1 MERDENAIRSFQ
13 AGDRDALTLLVQ
25 EHESAAQGHA
35 MAILRNREDA
45 LDAVQEAFVD
55 VYRALDRFDA
65 ARPFRPWFYT
75 ILRNRCYKLL
85 AKRQKNSATSLDDMS
100 DAILEVHDA
109 ETNTVE
115 AALAALTAQDREIL
129 TLKHL
134 DGLKYK
140 ELAVRLEIPI
150 GTVMSRLYDARRR
163 LREKLERS
171 DETQSYFGGRHD
183 RTA

>member
-1 MERDENAIRSFQ
+1 MARDETAIRSFQ
-13 AGDRDALTLLVQ
+13 AGDHDALKLLV
-25 EHESAAQGHA
+25 EDHESAAIGHA

-45 LDAVQEAFVD
+45 LDAVQEAFLD

-65 ARPFRPWFYT
+65 QRQFLPWFYT

-85 AKRQKNSATSLDDMS
+85 AKREKQNATSIDEMS
-100 DAILEVHDA
+100 GTILQVHDA
-109 ETNTVE
+109 ETGAVE
-115 AALAALTAQDREIL
+115 SALAVLSPQDREIL

-134 DGLKYK
+134 DGFTYK
-140 ELAVRLEIPI
+140 ELAERLEIPV

-171 DETQSYFGGRHD
+171 EAAESSVGGQHG
-183 RTA
+183 